1 MKLRTIRKDL
11 VGVEPKVGDF
21 IAYSPSYSKRLE
33 IGLIIGFSTTGLPL
47 AIPEKRQEEF
57 QTKVNDGSLAPSGY
71 QRFRWTQRPLMG
83 FVVINKQQ
91 EENGTTEQVIQ
102 TT

>member
-1 MKLRTIRKDL
+1 MAIRKDL

-47 AIPEKRQEEF
+47 VIPEGRKIDF
-57 QTKVNDGSLAPSGY
+57 QTKVDEGSLAPSEY
-71 QRFRWTQRPLMG
+71 PKYRWAQRPLMG